1 MVVPCSVQLK
11 EAQEK
16 NKILQARV
24 HLYES
29 GVTDKSIHA
38 SQTNIG
44 LINLANEENDECD
57 CGSSGGVVSIIE
69 VIAIMI
75 ESILVLYILYCCCIK
90 FNARRQ
96 AEREKSREKRRTLV
110 RQEMENK
117 MRRTEG
123 KPNLAI
129 EMGSQPPCE
138 RDHLHFPQFHTNVR
152 HPHTQAQRKKSPT
165 FRPQKADT
173 T

>member
-75 ESILVLYILYCCCIK
+75 ISILVLYILYCCCIK

-96 AEREKSREKRRTLV
+96 AEREKSREKRRTLIMK
-110 RQEMENK
+110 EMENK

-129 EMGSQPPCE
+129 EMGSQQPCE
-138 RDHLHFPQFHTNVR
+138 RDHLHFPQFHNNNTANKS
-152 HPHTQAQRKKSPT
+152 TQEEVT
-165 FRPQKADT
+165 FE
-173 T
+173 